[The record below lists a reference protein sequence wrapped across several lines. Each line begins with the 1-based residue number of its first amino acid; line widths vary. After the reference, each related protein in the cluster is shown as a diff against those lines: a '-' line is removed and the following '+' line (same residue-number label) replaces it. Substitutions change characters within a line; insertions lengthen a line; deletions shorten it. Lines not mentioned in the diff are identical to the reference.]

1 MGRARQQLN
10 QDTIKGMQ
18 DAFRRGGQKA
28 IDRVMRTKPDVFLK
42 LLCLLVPREMQ
53 IEHKGGVKAMTDEE
67 LERGME
73 AIQAMLDAKAKV
85 IDGEEP
91 RCSITSNV
99 SRRDQSTCIDI
110 CCCATPEAGP
120 RWGTFV

>member
-53 IEHKGGVKAMTDEE
+53 IEHKGGVKAMTDE
-67 LERGME
+67 
-73 AIQAMLDAKAKV
+73 
-85 IDGEEP
+85 
-91 RCSITSNV
+91 
-99 SRRDQSTCIDI
+99 
-110 CCCATPEAGP
+110 
-120 RWGTFV
+120 

>member
-1 MGRARQQLN
+1 
-10 QDTIKGMQ
+10 
-18 DAFRRGGQKA
+18 
-28 IDRVMRTKPDVFLK
+28 
-42 LLCLLVPREMQ
+42 MQ

-99 SRRDQSTCIDI
+99 SRRDHQLALTSAVAQRRRQGLGGEPSHELC
-110 CCCATPEAGP
+110 G
-120 RWGTFV
+120 R

>member
-85 IDGEEP
+85 IDAEEP